1 MPSLRA
7 LVAFCLGLAL
17 LTCPALATWSI
28 VIVNLATGEVA
39 VAIATCLTGF
49 DLKPNTIVI
58 VPGYGVAAAQ
68 SFVGPLSLRELIR
81 ARLLQGDTA
90 SQILGA
96 LSAADPSHQDR
107 QYGIASLVG
116 GVITFTGGNAG
127 AWAGGVTG
135 QVGTYVY
142 AIQGN
147 VLTGQPVVTAA
158 ELALQNT
165 PGTMADKLMAAME
178 AANLYGGDGRCSCN
192 ASAPTACGSPPPSFT
207 KGAHIALMVVSRP
220 SDLDAPCN
228 GSAGCGSGQYWLD
241 LNIANQQANDPDPIV
256 QLRNRYTT
264 WTAQQVGRPD
274 HYQSTVTMSRST
286 LRADGQDTITG
297 TVVLRDASGAPLG
310 NSRPVTVSLRS
321 GSTATG
327 ITFGPAVPQ
336 ANGSYTFTMTGAFDA
351 GTAIVDVATTD
362 QFGRV
367 GVWPQPMVMVTDVF
381 GPCGAS
387 AVGNGTGGT
396 LDVLRVQNSVGVDRV
411 LEIGYG
417 QPFTI
422 SLAAQPGS
430 PALPAGMFAL
440 WSHLGVPPAGTELP
454 LGGSNGALCFTPAPF
469 APSPTTLLADS
480 FGAGGLVFAPQLPW
494 SLNVP
499 GVPALLDV
507 ALQGAVLTAPTLQF
521 SATNAVLLRFRPLAA
536 PTIANVTPPSPTPG
550 QNVTVT
556 GTNFFAWNLLQVAG
570 SAVTINTQTATQMT
584 FTMPNGVPCDAQ
596 LRVTNLGGLSAQ
608 RTINPTPFASSV
620 PYSSGTRNGG
630 ALYLISGSG
639 LGGCT
644 VTFNGVPMTITTNTQ
659 SVIYGTTPPGAPG
672 PATVLVRNA
681 NGCQL
686 TLNYTYL

>member
-7 LVAFCLGLAL
+7 LVAFVFGLAL
-17 LTCPALATWSI
+17 LTSPALATWSI
-28 VIVNLATGEVA
+28 ILINLATGEVA

-58 VPGYGVAAAQ
+58 VPGYGAAAAQ

-81 ARLLQGDTA
+81 ARLLAGDTA

-96 LSAADPSHQDR
+96 LSSADPSHQDR
-107 QYGIASLVG
+107 QYGIASLTG

-147 VLTGQPVVTAA
+147 VLTGQPVITAA
-158 ELALQNT
+158 QQALQNT

-178 AANLYGGDGRCSCN
+178 AASLYGGDGRCSCN
-192 ASAPTACGSPPPSFT
+192 PGAPTSCGSPPPSFT
-207 KGAHIALMVVSRP
+207 KSAHIALMVVSRP
-220 SDLDAPCN
+220 SDLDASCS
-228 GSAGCGSGQYWLD
+228 GAGGCGSGQYWLD
-241 LNIANQQANDPDPIV
+241 LNIANQQASDPDPIV

-264 WTAQQVGRPD
+264 WTAQQVGRAD
-274 HYQSTVTMSRST
+274 HYQSTVTMSRPT

-297 TVVLRDASGAPLG
+297 TVVLRDANGTPLG
-310 NSRPVTVSLRS
+310 NSRPVTVSLRA

-327 ITFGPAVPQ
+327 ITFGPAIPQ

-362 QFGRV
+362 QYGRV
-367 GVWPQPMVMVTDVF
+367 GIWPQPMIVVTDVF
-381 GPCGAS
+381 GACGAS
-387 AVGNGTGGT
+387 AINNGVGGT
-396 LDVLRVQNSVGVDRV
+396 LDVLRVQNSAGIDRIV
-411 LEIGYG
+411 EIGYG

-440 WSHLGVPPAGTELP
+440 WTHLGPPPIGAELP

-469 APSPTTLLADS
+469 APTPTTLLVDS
-480 FGAGGLVFAPQLPW
+480 FGAGGVVFAPPAPW
-494 SLNVP
+494 SLVVP
-499 GVPALLDV
+499 GVPALFDV
-507 ALQGAVLTAPTLQF
+507 ALQGGMLTAPTLQF
-521 SATNAVLLRFRPLAA
+521 RATNAVLLRFRPLPG
-536 PTIANVTPPSPTPG
+536 PTITTITPPSPTPG
-550 QNVTVT
+550 QTCTVV
-556 GTNFFAWNLLQVAG
+556 GTNLFANGQLLVAG
-570 SAVTINTQTATQMT
+570 SPVPINTQSQTGLQ
-584 FTMPNGVPCDAQ
+584 FTMPNGVSCDAQ
-596 LRVTNLGGLSAQ
+596 LRFTNLGGLFVQ
-608 RTINPTPFASSV
+608 RTINPTPSATSV
-620 PYSSGTRNGG
+620 PYTSGSHNGG
-630 ALYLISGSG
+630 AIYLISGLG

-644 VTFNGVPMTITTNTQ
+644 VTFNGVPMNIQTNTT
-659 SVIYGTTPPGAPG
+659 SIVYGTTPPGAVG
-672 PATVLVRNA
+672 PAVVVVRNA